1 MADDCANGASELAML
16 EDQNMKSR
24 QLVQSLAEQVR
35 RINAQIEARQLA
47 VQKQE
52 LEAKLQQAQEMLAAI
67 DVHEDN
73 LEHANDKQPQ
83 RTVVKNGASAWN
95 NKPVLHA
102 QDSDIS
108 SDSTIAQLMSE
119 EDVFCNEGLNNNI
132 QAPQTD
138 AYNQTAFE
146 LSKYDQQFPPVDSI
160 LSPGEIAWGNY
171 LQRQMQT
178 ILKQNKQLDKKKAFS
193 IACNV
198 HTSECKT
205 DCSRD
210 DCFFFHPRMQQTR
223 KDRAFNMQCLKSVLY
238 PTLGQK
244 LIQFYENGLKIGNA
258 TCFFKC
264 AYCPNAEHCTFG
276 DRCNYAHDEAE
287 KCDPYENATYLAANG
302 FDMEYAFDELY

>member
-35 RINAQIEARQLA
+35 KINAQIEARQLA

-67 DVHEDN
+67 DVHEDA
-73 LEHANDKQPQ
+73 LEQANDKQPQ
-83 RTVVKNGASAWN
+83 CTVVKNEASSWN
-95 NKPVLHA
+95 QKPVLHA
-102 QDSDIS
+102 HESDIS

-119 EDVFCNEGLNNNI
+119 EDVFSDEGLIKNC
-132 QAPQTD
+132 QALPTD
-138 AYNQTAFE
+138 AYDETAFE

-160 LSPGEIAWGNY
+160 LSPGEIAWANY

-178 ILKQNKQLDKKKAFS
+178 ILKQNMQLDRKKAFS

-198 HTSECKT
+198 HTSECKS

-210 DCFFFHPRMQQTR
+210 DCFFFHPQMQQTR
-223 KDRAFNMQCLKSVLY
+223 KDREFNMRCLKTVLN

-244 LIQFYENGLKIGNA
+244 LIQFYENGLKFGNA

-264 AYCPNAEHCTFG
+264 AYCPKAEHCTFG

-287 KCDPYENATYLAANG
+287 KCDAYENATYLAANG

>member
-1 MADDCANGASELAML
+1 MADDCANAANELAVL
-16 EDQNMKSR
+16 EDQNMKDR

-35 RINAQIEARQLA
+35 KINAQIEARQLA

-67 DVHEDN
+67 DVCEDV
-73 LEHANDKQPQ
+73 LKHANDQQPDC
-83 RTVVKNGASAWN
+83 TVVKNGASAWN
-95 NKPVLHA
+95 HKPVLHA
-102 QDSDIS
+102 EEIDIS
-108 SDSTIAQLMSE
+108 SDSAIAQMMSE
-119 EDVFCNEGLNNNI
+119 QDVQDVQDL
-132 QAPQTD
+132 QTD
-138 AYNQTAFE
+138 DHDQTAFE
-146 LSKYDQQFPPVDSI
+146 LSKYDQQFPPVDFF

-178 ILKQNKQLDKKKAFS
+178 ILKQNMQLDKKKAFS

-198 HTSECKT
+198 HTSECKS
-205 DCSRD
+205 DCLRD
-210 DCFFFHPRMQQTR
+210 DCFFFHARLQQTR
-223 KDRAFNMQCLKSVLY
+223 KDRAFNMRCLKSVLD

-244 LIQFYENGLKIGNA
+244 LIQFYENGLKFGNA

-287 KCDPYENATYLAANG
+287 KCDAYENATYLAANG
-302 FDMEYAFDELY
+302 FDMEHAWEELY